1 MLQKTADATMKL
13 RTFAVLSWRTHGS
26 RGGPENLK
34 PCTLELEPCL
44 NTNCR
49 KRVDE
54 RISQRLMEQTLH
66 HLTVTL
72 KLKVVACP
80 PPPPGL
86 NIDPLAPGLQGQKKF
101 DSNISNPMPSNIK
114 AGGRRGE
121 FDSL

>member
-1 MLQKTADATMKL
+1 MRPTCSPREARA
-13 RTFAVLSWRTHGS
+13 
-26 RGGPENLK
+26 GPRAFHEAARSD
-34 PCTLELEPCL
+34 PP
-44 NTNCR
+44 
-49 KRVDE
+49 
-54 RISQRLMEQTLH
+54 S
-66 HLTVTL
+66 
-72 KLKVVACP
+72 P